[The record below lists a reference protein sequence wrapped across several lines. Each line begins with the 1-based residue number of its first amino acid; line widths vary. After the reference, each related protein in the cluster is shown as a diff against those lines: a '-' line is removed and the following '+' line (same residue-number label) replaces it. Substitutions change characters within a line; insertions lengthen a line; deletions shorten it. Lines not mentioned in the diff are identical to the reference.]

1 MSPQRTRNT
10 FRAHLILTC
19 AISTLSFG
27 LLIGAS
33 VFVPLAVQ
41 LDRPDLDPDVTA
53 GIAQHF
59 LDLHRAFWPVV
70 LGALIA
76 SILSGMLLFQRM
88 TSPLQRFVGVF
99 ESIARGE
106 VPQPLT
112 IRRLDYLTAE
122 AEALNR
128 MLEAL
133 RQARAAR
140 DSDTAR

>member
-10 FRAHLILTC
+10 FRLHLVLTC
-19 AISTLSFG
+19 GIATLCFG

-41 LDRPDLDPDVTA
+41 LDRPDLDLDVTA

-88 TSPLQRFVGVF
+88 TGPLQRFVDIF
-99 ESIARGE
+99 ERVARGD
-106 VPQPLT
+106 VPPPIT

-122 AEALNR
+122 TEALNR

-133 RQARAAR
+133 RAARAER
-140 DSDTAR
+140 DPGTPS

>member
-1 MSPQRTRNT
+1 MSAPRTRNT
-10 FRAHLILTC
+10 FRTHLILTC
-19 AISTLSFG
+19 GISTLAFG
-27 LLIGAS
+27 ALIGAS

-41 LDRPDLDPDVTA
+41 LDRRDLDPNLMA

-88 TSPLQRFVGVF
+88 TGPLQRFVQVF
-99 ESIARGE
+99 ESVARGE
-106 VPQPLT
+106 IPAPMT
-112 IRRLDYLTAE
+112 IRRMDYLSTE
-122 AEALNR
+122 AAALNR

-133 RQARAAR
+133 REARGAR
-140 DSDTAR
+140 ESDRES

>member
-27 LLIGAS
+27 ALIGAS

-41 LDRPDLDPDVTA
+41 LDRPDLAPDVTA
-53 GIAQHF
+53 GIAQYF

-88 TSPLQRFVGVF
+88 TGPLQRFVGVF
-99 ESIARGE
+99 ESIARGD
-106 VPQPLT
+106 VPPPLT

-133 RQARAAR
+133 REARADR
-140 DSDTAR
+140 GSDTAR

>member
-1 MSPQRTRNT
+1 MHPPRTRNT

-27 LLIGAS
+27 ALVGAS

-41 LDRPDLDPDVTA
+41 LDRPDLDPTLMA

-76 SILSGMLLFQRM
+76 SILSAMLLFQRM
-88 TSPLQRFVGVF
+88 TGPLQRFVHIF

-106 VPQPLT
+106 VPPPIT

-122 AEALNR
+122 TAALNR
-128 MLEAL
+128 MLEVL
-133 RQARAAR
+133 RESRVRR
-140 DSDTAR
+140 DSDTAS